1 MRFTR
6 NTTRVYANNNILS
19 ITATLSLLTWER
31 IKTAIIIV
39 VALCALW
46 VYKDLEFQKSENLR
60 QSENASQLRKEDS
73 LRFASQTYTRDE
85 LDEYLDF
92 RRKDLKDFL
101 AQNKVST
108 KRIEN
113 IITQK
118 LEYYDTLSRKQ
129 DLTPILDA
137 IRNERDAKVA
147 VKDSTDC
154 LIIEGWVV
162 FENDSLK
169 LDITNREFKNITD
182 VVSYWER
189 NQWKTPFG
197 FKTRL
202 FGRKKATVIVND
214 KCGISRTIVIDK
226 KK

>member
-1 MRFTR
+1 MI
-6 NTTRVYANNNILS
+6 TTILS
-19 ITATLSLLTWER
+19 IITMKR
-31 IKTAIIIV
+31 VKTVFIMLAV
-39 VALCALW
+39 VGGVW
-46 VYKDLEFQKSENLR
+46 MYKNWQFQKSENKR
-60 QSENASQLRKEDS
+60 QTENVSQLRKYDS
-73 LRFASQTYTRDE
+73 LRYANQTYSKQE
-85 LDEYLDF
+85 LQEYLAYQ
-92 RRKDLKDFL
+92 RADLQDFL
-101 AQNKVST
+101 KENKVNSR
-108 KRIEN
+108 RIEK

-129 DLTPILDA
+129 DLTPILEA
-137 IRNERDAKVA
+137 IKNKRDARVP

-189 NQWKTPFG
+189 NKWSFLG
-197 FKTRL
+197 IKTRL
-202 FGRKKATVIVND
+202 FGRKKATVIIKD

-226 KK
+226 RK